1 MRGQVIAMKIIT
13 TQQSNFA
20 EEISRLINRFSL
32 AAEGVEEKVKAIIH
46 RVHQE
51 GDRALLDYSREFD
64 GVSLDR
70 EDLLVKRSEI
80 EEAYRLVRDEEIDV
94 MKLSIV
100 RIREFHRHQKSESWF
115 YTEENGTVL
124 GQLITPIERVGV
136 YVPGGKASYP
146 SSVIMGVVPAQIAGV
161 KDIIIASPPGKDK
174 TLSPYTLVA
183 CDLLGVKKICKIGG
197 AQAVAALAYGTES
210 VPRVQK
216 IVGPGNI
223 FVTMAKRQVFGLVDI
238 DMLAGPSE
246 VLVLCDRTA
255 NPEYTAADL
264 LSQAEHDERAVT
276 MLVTPEGSIIQ
287 EVQREVLAQVE
298 ELPRKEIARHSLQDY
313 GYLIQTRDM
322 EEAIGLVNELAAE
335 HLILAVENPFA
346 LLPGIQNAGSI
357 FLGHFTP
364 ETMGDYLAG
373 PNHVLPTAGTA
384 RFFSSLG
391 VDTFCKRSGFTHWPR
406 AGLQELGPSAVM
418 LAEIEGLTAHAMAV
432 RRRLSEG

>member
-1 MRGQVIAMKIIT
+1 MAMKIIT
-13 TQQSNFA
+13 TQQGNFA
-20 EEISRLINRFSL
+20 EEIGRLINRFSL
-32 AAEGVEEKVKAIIH
+32 AAEGLEEKVKAIIQK
-46 RVHQE
+46 VHQD

-70 EDLLVKRSEI
+70 EDLLVKRPEI
-80 EEAYRLVRDEEIDV
+80 EDAYKLMRDEEIAA

-100 RIREFHRHQKSESWF
+100 RIREFHRHQKRESWF
-115 YTEENGTVL
+115 YSEENGTVL

-183 CDLLGVKKICKIGG
+183 CDLLGVKKICKVGG

-246 VLVLCDRTA
+246 VLVLCDHTA
-255 NPEYTAADL
+255 NPVYAAADL

-276 MLVTPEGSIIQ
+276 ILITPESSIIRD
-287 EVQREVLAQVE
+287 VQREVLVQVE
-298 ELPRKEIARHSLQDY
+298 QLSRKEIARHSLQDY
-313 GYLIQTRDM
+313 GYLIQTRDI

-335 HLILAVENPFA
+335 HLILSVENPFA
-346 LLPGIQNAGSI
+346 LLPRIQNAGSI

-391 VDTFCKRSGFTHWPR
+391 VETFCKRSGFTYWTR
-406 AGLQELGPSAVM
+406 SGLQELGPSAIT
-418 LAEIEGLTAHAMAV
+418 LAQIEGLTAHAMAV
-432 RRRLSEG
+432 RRRLS

>member
-1 MRGQVIAMKIIT
+1 MKIIT
-13 TQQSNFA
+13 TQQGNFA
-20 EEISRLINRFSL
+20 EEIGRLINRFSL
-32 AAEGVEEKVKAIIH
+32 AAEGLEEKVKAIIQK
-46 RVHQE
+46 VHQD

-70 EDLLVKRSEI
+70 EDLLVKRPEI
-80 EEAYRLVRDEEIDV
+80 EDAYKLMRDEEIAA

-100 RIREFHRHQKSESWF
+100 RIREFHRHQKRESWF
-115 YTEENGTVL
+115 YSEENGTVL

-183 CDLLGVKKICKIGG
+183 CDLLGVKKICKVGG

-246 VLVLCDRTA
+246 VLVLCDHTA
-255 NPEYTAADL
+255 NPVYAAADL

-276 MLVTPEGSIIQ
+276 ILITPESSIIRD
-287 EVQREVLAQVE
+287 VQREVLVQVE
-298 ELPRKEIARHSLQDY
+298 QLSRKEIARHSLQDY
-313 GYLIQTRDM
+313 GYLIQTRDI

-335 HLILAVENPFA
+335 HLILSVENPFA
-346 LLPGIQNAGSI
+346 LLPRIQNAGSI

-391 VDTFCKRSGFTHWPR
+391 VETFCKRSGFTYWTR
-406 AGLQELGPSAVM
+406 SGLQELGPSAIT
-418 LAEIEGLTAHAMAV
+418 LAQIEGLTAHAMAV
-432 RRRLSEG
+432 RRRLS